1 MLKQILLYHQLMKN
15 WSDFI
20 KQTHCKR
27 IIFSV
32 TTIQAIQQLLKNIL
46 AKFFQIKI
54 LVVTINSFQC
64 NFQYKIL
71 NNILYLNKMLFTFG
85 KINPPLCS
93 FCHSYGETMKHIRMQ
108 YV

>member
-1 MLKQILLYHQLMKN
+1 MLKQILLYHQLIKN

-54 LVVTINSFQC
+54 LVVTINSFQR

-71 NNILYLNKMLFTFG
+71 HNILYLNKMLLTFG

-93 FCHSYGETMKHIRMQ
+93 FCHSYDETMKHIGMQ